1 MNVYTLKEY
10 RDRYHA
16 GKSARTVKRLIQA
29 GGLPTNHYARQTVRN
44 TLIMVTDSNEALHI
58 YFDAS
63 VEFAERIKGKTTDE
77 IYEIAAEISINHH
90 LSTTLF
96 FKFHGL

>member
-10 RDRYHA
+10 RDRYHV

-63 VEFAERIKGKTTDE
+63 VEYNQRKQEYKD
-77 IYEIAAEISINHH
+77 YEMAAEICVKYS
-90 LSTTLF
+90 LSATMF
-96 FKFHGL
+96 FKMHGL